1 MLKLFRQR
9 NFSLLWVGQ
18 FISVIGD
25 WVLFIALPFY
35 TYSLTGSV
43 LATGAMFI
51 VSTLPRLVL
60 GSVAGV
66 FVDRWDRKRTMIM
79 ADLLRVF
86 VVALLLFVHSRDG
99 LWLIYV
105 SAFLES
111 VVSQFFNPAKS
122 AIIPLLVGENDLLAA
137 NSLNGL
143 SDALTRLVGSA
154 LGGVLMGWL
163 GFSSVVLLDAGSF
176 LFSALMI
183 ALILIPARPGFSGV
197 PTEAGPAAPPNPV
210 ASEAG
215 GAKGILGVWREWVAG
230 LRLVRQERLL
240 LMLFI
245 VLAVAFLGDSMST
258 VLVVPLVKVLMG
270 RGAQF
275 FGWLMAAQ
283 GIGGILGGLLVGGIG
298 KRFPPRRLSALGLVV
313 IGIDL
318 FAIIS
323 VPHSMLVLPLM
334 SAAGL
339 AAAAWLISSETLLQ
353 MGTSDQFRG
362 RIFGTLGTTSALA
375 SLVGMLLAGALTDWL
390 GLISILCI
398 SGGLYILSGV
408 LAWIILPRTREVQ
421 LDHSSP
427 PGNDLSTKPIPVN

>member
-1 MLKLFRQR
+1 LEVVLLRLLRQR
-9 NFSLLWVGQ
+9 NFGLLWAGQ

-51 VSTLPRLVL
+51 VSTLPRLLL

-66 FVDRWDRKRTMIM
+66 FVDRWDRKRTMII

-86 VVALLLFVHSRDG
+86 LVLMLLFVRSRDW
-99 LWLIYV
+99 LWLIYA
-105 SAFLES
+105 SSFLES

-122 AIIPLLVGENDLLAA
+122 AIIPLLVGEKDLLSA

-183 ALILIPARPGFSGV
+183 ILIVMPKLAGSRLQPDKQPERTPA
-197 PTEAGPAAPPNPV
+197 PV
-210 ASEAG
+210 G
-215 GAKGILGVWREWVAG
+215 GGILGVWRDLIAG

-240 LMLFI
+240 FMLFI
-245 VLAVAFLGDSMST
+245 VLGVAFLGDSMIT
-258 VLVVPLVKVLMG
+258 VLIVPLVKVLMG
-270 RGAQF
+270 GGAQML
-275 FGWLMAAQ
+275 GWLMAAQ
-283 GIGGILGGLLVGGIG
+283 GVGGLLGGLLVGQFG
-298 KRFPPRRLSALGLVV
+298 KRLSPRRISAVGLVV
-313 IGIDL
+313 TGMVIL
-318 FAIIS
+318 AIVS
-323 VPHSMLVLPLM
+323 FPHSAMVLPFM
-334 SAAGL
+334 AVAGVAAS
-339 AAAAWLISSETLLQ
+339 AWLISCETLLQ
-353 MGTSDQFRG
+353 LGTSDQFRG

-375 SLVGMLLAGALTDWL
+375 SLVGMLFAGALSDL
-390 GLISILCI
+390 VGLVLILFI
-398 SGGLYILSGV
+398 SGGLYIVSGL
-408 LAWIILPRTREVQ
+408 LAWIMLPPSQ
-421 LDHSSP
+421 QPALDPAVRLEKKLP
-427 PGNDLSTKPIPVN
+427 PEQAPVN

>member
-1 MLKLFRQR
+1 VLKLFRQR

-79 ADLLRVF
+79 ADVLRVLL
-86 VVALLLFVHSRDG
+86 VAMLLFVRSRDW
-99 LWLIYV
+99 LWLIYL

-122 AIIPLLVGENDLLAA
+122 AIIPLLVGEKDLLAA

-154 LGGVLMGWL
+154 LGGALMGWL

-183 ALILIPARPGFSGV
+183 SLILMPARPGFSGV
-197 PTEAGPAAPPNPV
+197 RPETQPAAPPTSD
-210 ASEAG
+210 ASEAS
-215 GAKGILGVWREWVAG
+215 GAGILGVWRDWVAG

-245 VLAVAFLGDSMST
+245 VLAVAFLGDSMIT
-258 VLVVPLVKVLMG
+258 VLIVPLVKVLMG
-270 RGAQF
+270 GGAQLL
-275 FGWLMAAQ
+275 GWLMAAQ
-283 GIGGILGGLLVGGIG
+283 GVGGLLGGLLVGGIG
-298 KRFPPRRLSALGLVV
+298 KRFAPRRLSALGLVGT
-313 IGIDL
+313 GI
-318 FAIIS
+318 IILAVVS
-323 VPHSMLVLPLM
+323 IPHSALVLPLM
-334 SAAGL
+334 AVAGL
-339 AAAAWLISSETLLQ
+339 AAAAWLISSEILLQ

-375 SLVGMLLAGALTDWL
+375 GLVGMLLAGALTDWL
-390 GLISILCI
+390 GLVPILCI

-408 LAWIILPRTREVQ
+408 LAWIMLPGTREVQ
-421 LDHSSP
+421 PNHPALPES
-427 PGNDLSTKPIPVN
+427 DLSTKPIPVN